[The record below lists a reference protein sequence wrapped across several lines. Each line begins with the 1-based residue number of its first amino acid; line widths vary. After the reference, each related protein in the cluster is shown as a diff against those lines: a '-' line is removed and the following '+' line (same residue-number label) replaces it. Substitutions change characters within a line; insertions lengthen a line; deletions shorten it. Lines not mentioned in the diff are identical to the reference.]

1 MIVEVFTMRSDRR
14 HQTNIAISSW
24 TVACIQWYDFFVY
37 GTAATLVFPA
47 AFFPSNA
54 PLVGTLL
61 SFTTFGVGFIARPLG
76 GLVFGHIGDTVFN
89 ACISAELHCP
99 VSVHYRSHA
108 VRDPRVV
115 LVELGG
121 DVEVPHDA

>member
-1 MIVEVFTMRSDRR
+1 MVVEVFTMRSDRR

-24 TVACIQWYDFFVY
+24 TVACIEWYDFFVY
-37 GTAATLVFPA
+37 GTAAALVFPA

-89 ACISAELHCP
+89 AFRRNST
-99 VSVHYRSHA
+99 VRSQRIIGRTQCAIHA
-108 VRDPRVV
+108 SC
-115 LVELGG
+115 
-121 DVEVPHDA
+121 